1 MSPRRAERPGLVKR
15 LQRAAKDAGKEHLIA
30 DLVPGGK
37 DKKRSHD
44 LSQRAG
50 R

>member
-1 MSPRRAERPGLVKR
+1 VKR
-15 LQRAAKDAGKEHLIA
+15 LHRAAKDAGKEHLIA

-37 DKKRSHD
+37 DKKGSHN

-50 R
+50 Q